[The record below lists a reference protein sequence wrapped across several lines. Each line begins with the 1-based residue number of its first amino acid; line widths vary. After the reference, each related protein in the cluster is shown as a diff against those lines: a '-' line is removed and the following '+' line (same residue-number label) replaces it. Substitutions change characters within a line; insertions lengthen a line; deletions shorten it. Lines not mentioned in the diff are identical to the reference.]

1 MSDKDPEAA
10 VIKTLI
16 ICGFGLVAIAI
27 IGIVLAD
34 ILGKC

>member
-16 ICGFGLVAIAI
+16 ISGFGIIAIAI
-27 IGIVLAD
+27 IGMVLAD